1 MSTRRVITDSRK
13 KMFAIV
19 ATLASILLFTP
30 ILDGDLDVA
39 VVSIV
44 KAVSGAGLSG
54 IIGYIAMVKLSGPAL
69 PKTGKE
75 YAKAWFGYVFLA
87 LCLSQLNF
95 FFLFLDVEYVVRFA
109 LGVVFFGGLAAL
121 CGFAYGNMK
130 LKKERKD
137 K

>member
-1 MSTRRVITDSRK
+1 MSAQRVITDSRK

-69 PKTGKE
+69 PKTAKE
-75 YAKAWFGYVFLA
+75 YAKLWFGYL
-87 LCLSQLNF
+87 F
-95 FFLFLDVEYVVRFA
+95 FVICVTRLTLFFIHLDVEYLAQFTVLIIFY
-109 LGVVFFGGLAAL
+109 GGLAAI
-121 CGFAYGNMK
+121 CGYVFGKFK
-130 LKKERKD
+130 LKKERKP
-137 K
+137 